1 MTSLRPVWLYGWV
14 FLYEPSGCEFESHW
28 SHLSYWDIVPV
39 LSKEVSGNFSDLIQ
53 NIQNTVTNIGWVK
66 WLTSVTSMMAQ
77 SWPWDR
83 QIADKKSLNVYEW
96 QDKKFI
102 LENSLHTTDFTDF
115 ILEFIWKRV
124 WCCQRTN
131 SRQHQPISVNSI
143 QQVINV
149 IIIELIPGNFQLC
162 QSINSK

>member
-1 MTSLRPVWLYGWV
+1 MKWNYPLAPLQINKILVSFLFLNTVCPWNETRAQSNLVRKQTLNNLGKITSLRPVWLCGWV

-77 SWPWDR
+77 SWPWGR
-83 QIADKKSLNVYEW
+83 QIADKKSLNVYVW
-96 QDKKFI
+96 QDKNTHI
-102 LENSLHTTDFTDF
+102 VGS
-115 ILEFIWKRV
+115 
-124 WCCQRTN
+124 
-131 SRQHQPISVNSI
+131 P
-143 QQVINV
+143 
-149 IIIELIPGNFQLC
+149 
-162 QSINSK
+162 